1 VKTSPGMVLLA
12 LALAT
17 APVQGC
23 RGPDGGFGFQRQA
36 NRPIRVQVDNN
47 NFLDVTVLAR
57 AGGTTVRLGLIPGKT
72 SGELTIDPRRI
83 NLSSGLQLM
92 VRPIGSRN
100 TFLSQSVFPD
110 PRAVVVLE
118 VGSQIQMSFVSL
130 R

>member
-1 VKTSPGMVLLA
+1 
-12 LALAT
+12 
-17 APVQGC
+17 
-23 RGPDGGFGFQRQA
+23 
-36 NRPIRVQVDNN
+36 VDNN

-57 AGGTTVRLGLIPGKT
+57 AGGNTVRLGLISGKT

-83 NLSSGLQLM
+83 NLSSGLQFM

-110 PRAVVVLE
+110 RNAVVVLE